1 MSLCFAITDK
11 AASMPSN
18 ADAKRQCCLYLIY
31 IIFFPFCNIR
41 VTVINILIIS
51 RILSYFILLYPTFQY
66 SILLMLYF
74 TKKERLTMELKP
86 LKVKVSV
93 TLDENVVENIKK
105 LADEDDRNFSQYV
118 NLILKEWLKSHPA
131 K

>member
-1 MSLCFAITDK
+1 
-11 AASMPSN
+11 
-18 ADAKRQCCLYLIY
+18 
-31 IIFFPFCNIR
+31 
-41 VTVINILIIS
+41 
-51 RILSYFILLYPTFQY
+51 
-66 SILLMLYF
+66 MLYF

-105 LADEDDRNFSQYV
+105 LAEEDDRNFSQYV
-118 NLILKEWLKSHPA
+118 NLILKEWIKSHPT